1 MVFCIVLNI
10 GLSFSIIAPVITY
23 AYFINGSF
31 KKFFL
36 TNNIKLK
43 TLVQRNKPL
52 GALIIVDRFDPVNFQ
67 NFQKSFY
74 ILE

>member
-10 GLSFSIIAPVITY
+10 GLS

-31 KKFFL
+31 KKFFF

-52 GALIIVDRFDPVNFQ
+52 G
-67 NFQKSFY
+67 
-74 ILE
+74 LEFVYTSLYYEITH